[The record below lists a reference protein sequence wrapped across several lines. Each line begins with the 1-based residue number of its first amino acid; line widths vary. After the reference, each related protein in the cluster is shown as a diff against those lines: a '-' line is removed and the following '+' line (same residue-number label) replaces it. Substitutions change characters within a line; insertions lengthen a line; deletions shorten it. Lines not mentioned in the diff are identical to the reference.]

1 MIQWL
6 KGLLNAFSKTAEVP
20 QGVGQAKV
28 DDKVGQAKQPNRRK
42 VSAGKSDKS
51 VKPAGVRSNNKSQTS
66 RKRTW
71 AAVRAAAVKGKT
83 KSKAV
88 PKG

>member
-6 KGLLNAFSKTAEVP
+6 KRLIYGTSKVAEVP
-20 QGVGQAKV
+20 ESVGQAKV
-28 DDKVGQAKQPNRRK
+28 DDKVGQTKQPNRRK

-51 VKPAGVRSNNKSQTS
+51 AKPAGVRSNDKSQTS
-66 RKRTW
+66 RKRTG

>member
-1 MIQWL
+1 MINWL
-6 KGLLNAFSKTAEVP
+6 KGILNAFSKTPEVP
-20 QGVGQAKV
+20 QSVGRPEVDNQVGKKV
-28 DDKVGQAKQPNRRK
+28 VRNRRA
-42 VSAGKSDKS
+42 VPAGKSDTSTKS
-51 VKPAGVRSNNKSQTS
+51 AGVRSNNESQTG
-66 RKRTW
+66 RKRTG